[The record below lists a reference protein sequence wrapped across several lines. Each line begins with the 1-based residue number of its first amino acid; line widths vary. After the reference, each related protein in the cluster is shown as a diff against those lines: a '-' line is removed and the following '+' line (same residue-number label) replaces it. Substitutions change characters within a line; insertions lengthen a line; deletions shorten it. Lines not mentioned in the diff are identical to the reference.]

1 MSKLPSLS
9 FENMARAE
17 FFENLELT
25 RTPTAIRYM
34 PANDSLRITLKGG
47 TEVLIPRQITVLRDL
62 PRSAV
67 KLIKLSRAKDC
78 FELPRFD
85 VHISPLGMLR
95 KAIFGE
101 DPYAR
106 AGRATSPAK
115 ARAARRNGAKGGRPK
130 RKAARR

>member
-1 MSKLPSLS
+1 MSRFPSLS
-9 FENMARAE
+9 LQNMARADFLE
-17 FFENLELT
+17 DLELK
-25 RTPTAIRYM
+25 RRPTSIRYL
-34 PANDSLRITLKGG
+34 PAGDSLQIILKGG
-47 TEVLIPRQITVLRDL
+47 TEVLIPRQATVLRDL
-62 PRSAV
+62 PKSVVRA
-67 KLIKLSRAKDC
+67 IKLSRAKDC
-78 FELPRFD
+78 FELPEYD

-130 RKAARR
+130 KKAARR